1 MRQVIRTPEAGPPQG
16 AYSQAIRVGN
26 MVYTAGMAAIDP
38 KTGKLLYPGDI
49 EKQTEQ
55 TLRNIEATLK
65 AAGTSLEHVVRVR
78 AFIHDIR
85 EWAKF
90 NAAYQRFFPKDPP
103 ARTTVQVGLP
113 EGMCVEIDVD
123 AVIPD
128 S

>member
-1 MRQVIRTPEAGPPQG
+1 MREVIRTAEAGPPQG

-26 MVYTAGMAAIDP
+26 MVYTAGMAALDP

-55 TLRNIEATLK
+55 TLRNLEATLR
-65 AAGTSLEHVVRVR
+65 AAGTSLANAVRVR

-85 EWAKF
+85 EWSKF
-90 NAAYQRFFPKDPP
+90 NAVYQRFFPKDPP
-103 ARTTVQVGLP
+103 ARTTVQVTLP

-128 S
+128 